1 MTEPKENIASSP
13 RMLEIQG
20 TIFGN
25 TLGKVFMALDEM
37 DMGAVLAVHTNDP

>member
-1 MTEPKENIASSP
+1 MTEAKKNIITPP

>member
-1 MTEPKENIASSP
+1 MTEAKENIISPP

-25 TLGKVFMALDEM
+25 TLCKVFMALDEM
-37 DMGAVLAVHTNDP
+37 SLGAVLAVHTNDP